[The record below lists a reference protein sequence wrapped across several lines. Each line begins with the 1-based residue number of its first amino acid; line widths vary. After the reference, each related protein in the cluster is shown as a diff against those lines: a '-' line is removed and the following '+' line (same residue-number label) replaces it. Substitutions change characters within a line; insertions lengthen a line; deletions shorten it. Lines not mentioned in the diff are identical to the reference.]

1 MDAQRPTAE
10 GASRPL
16 SVPAGSYL
24 DDEGV
29 CFLPAF
35 ASGGLDCVR
44 RSAPERRNVDLAGAP
59 SNDLSP
65 ALEHDNLVL
74 AEVTAREIGRW
85 TRREA

>member
-1 MDAQRPTAE
+1 MDAQRLTAE

-29 CFLPAF
+29 CFLPGF

-44 RSAPERRNVDLAGAP
+44 RPGPREVRHVGQTDRGLERPWNLGARSAI
-59 SNDLSP
+59 
-65 ALEHDNLVL
+65 
-74 AEVTAREIGRW
+74 VT
-85 TRREA
+85 